1 MSDVSP
7 AAPARRA
14 LTGKRAETVQ
24 RLADA
29 TVETLGAMGYDELT
43 LPAVAAQAGVARATA
58 YTYYSSRE
66 HLVAEVYWRR
76 LTSGSPTDTDSPDV
90 KVRVVGVLRYLAL
103 VVADEPALGHAI
115 AVALNSPDPDVKLL
129 REEISRYIHRMIATA
144 VGGDGDSK
152 TVLLLELL
160 FTGAIVRAG
169 SGQVPYH
176 EIADMLEQLVLDLLP

>member
-7 AAPARRA
+7 AAPARRV

-29 TVETLGAMGYDELT
+29 AVETLRAVGYDELT
-43 LPAVAAQAGVARATA
+43 LPSVAMQAGVARATA

-76 LTSGSPTDTDSPDV
+76 LTSGSPADADSPQV
-90 KVRVVGVLRYLAL
+90 AVRVVGVLRYLAL

-129 REEISRYIHRMIATA
+129 REETSRYIHKLIAAA
-144 VGGDGDSK
+144 VGSDGDAK

-169 SGQVPYH
+169 SGEVAYTD
-176 EIADMLEQLVLDLLP
+176 IADLLEELVLDQLS